1 MMSRSVTDVVLFI
14 AALVIGIIL
23 SLILRGKNALA
34 GNAVMVL
41 ISSEI
46 FTYLMINLI
55 AYGLESFGSYV
66 VFFMLAVMICV
77 NAYCWHVAFT
87 SGSMAEAKV
96 NAQETAAAMSRMMKQ
111 GAEKLQTA
119 ASKAAQGASQLKDS
133 FEKNQQAGRDYRKE
147 QNQPQSNSAE
157 NADFRNQNP
166 QSVVRP
172 LHLVCRSGEYA
183 GAELE
188 LTPGLK
194 ISLGTDPTKCNL
206 VFNSTEIS
214 RLHCVIFCS
223 ENPGMVVVQD
233 LSSNGTMCTANGST
247 FRLPRQQAWECPLP
261 CRISFGKYPEVFE
274 ITVR

>member
-1 MMSRSVTDVVLFI
+1 M
-14 AALVIGIIL
+14 
-23 SLILRGKNALA
+23 
-34 GNAVMVL
+34 
-41 ISSEI
+41 
-46 FTYLMINLI
+46 
-55 AYGLESFGSYV
+55 
-66 VFFMLAVMICV
+66 
-77 NAYCWHVAFT
+77 
-87 SGSMAEAKV
+87 
-96 NAQETAAAMSRMMKQ
+96 
-111 GAEKLQTA
+111 
-119 ASKAAQGASQLKDS
+119 
-133 FEKNQQAGRDYRKE
+133 
-147 QNQPQSNSAE
+147 
-157 NADFRNQNP
+157 
-166 QSVVRP
+166 VRP

-206 VFNSTEIS
+206 VFNSPEIS

-274 ITVR
+274 ITMR